1 MLEVTA
7 VARNAIEAGS
17 HTLVVTHGTEMMEET
32 AWLTDRDPALR
43 VGQTAD
49 GTAIPAPDW
58 VDVAARLGVVPKAGR
73 PYRAQSK
80 RTVERELKEGCLP

>member
-49 GTAIPAPDW
+49 GTAIPAPD
-58 VDVAARLGVVPKAGR
+58 
-73 PYRAQSK
+73 
-80 RTVERELKEGCLP
+80 